1 MAGNVAKPQLVI
13 PTQYAPQQQSIAQ
26 KRKLA
31 EAMLGQG
38 LANDPNMNNWAQVL
52 GKLAQTW
59 AGKSMDTDAT
69 KAEGVLNQTIFDD
82 YQRRRG
88 NFNTQTAGMSPQQVV
103 QTFGSDPMLVEDVK
117 PYRDAMARALT
128 EREDLRD
135 FGGRVGVRTGD
146 VMGRFNNDPNKDIIM
161 GPDGQMMINPVKAT
175 SNALSSGSLV
185 LEGPPVTTAP
195 IPGTERLVGA
205 MMGQQPVQQPS
216 SMAEPLTFE
225 AVEGALKTL
234 GPQGAVGLLQRN
246 GNTVKV
252 DSPEQAMLL
261 PKGTKLILPDG
272 TEGVVP

>member
-1 MAGNVAKPQLVI
+1 
-13 PTQYAPQQQSIAQ
+13 
-26 KRKLA
+26 
-31 EAMLGQG
+31 
-38 LANDPNMNNWAQVL
+38 
-52 GKLAQTW
+52 
-59 AGKSMDTDAT
+59 
-69 KAEGVLNQTIFDD
+69 
-82 YQRRRG
+82 
-88 NFNTQTAGMSPQQVV
+88 
-103 QTFGSDPMLVEDVK
+103 
-117 PYRDAMARALT
+117 
-128 EREDLRD
+128 
-135 FGGRVGVRTGD
+135 
-146 VMGRFNNDPNKDIIM
+146 M